1 MKEKNIQRLDVMGVL
16 ESGDEV
22 EENDKYGSNSLTD
35 DVSFKRADSVWAN
48 MSSRQTVA
56 LSRK

>member
-1 MKEKNIQRLDVMGVL
+1 MVA
-16 ESGDEV
+16 
-22 EENDKYGSNSLTD
+22 TD